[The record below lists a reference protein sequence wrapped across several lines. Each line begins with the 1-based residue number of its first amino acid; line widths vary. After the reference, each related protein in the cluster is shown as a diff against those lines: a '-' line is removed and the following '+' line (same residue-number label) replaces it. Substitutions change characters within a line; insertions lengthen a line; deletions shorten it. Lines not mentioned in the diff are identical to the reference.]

1 MNTTITTKGQVLIP
15 KPIRDA
21 MGLVSRAPVTI
32 EYDAVN
38 RRAIL
43 KAGKDIVDLAGTI
56 RPQKGKTVLGA
67 RREYEKNYKR
77 V

>member
-15 KPIRDA
+15 KRIRDA
-21 MGLVSRAPVTI
+21 MGFMPRMTVTV

-38 RRAIL
+38 HQVVL
-43 KAGKDIVDLAGTI
+43 KSGKDIVDLAGAVS
-56 RPQKGKTVLGA
+56 PQKGKTVLGA

>member
-15 KPIRDA
+15 KRIRDA
-21 MGLVSRAPVTI
+21 MGLLPRTPVTV

-43 KAGKDIVDLAGTI
+43 TLGKDIVDLAGTI

-67 RREYEKNYKR
+67 RREYEKNYTR